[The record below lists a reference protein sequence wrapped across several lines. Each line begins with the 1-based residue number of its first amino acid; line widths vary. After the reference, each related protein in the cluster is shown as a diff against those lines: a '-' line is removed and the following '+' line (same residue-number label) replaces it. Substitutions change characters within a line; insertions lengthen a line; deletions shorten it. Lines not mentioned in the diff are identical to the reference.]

1 MMRKNLCT
9 DPWIPVSL
17 ADGGT
22 ALLGLEEL
30 FARLGEIRDL
40 VLSPRERIAVMR
52 LLICITQRALD
63 GPEDADAREECRGEI
78 IPESLAYLQRWRK
91 AFDMTGENGAFL
103 QVPELQGR
111 EIQSVSKLDMTLAS
125 GNNSTLF
132 DNAGGSRR
140 RIDFSRVALSLL
152 SFQNFSPGSTIGVA
166 EWAGNP
172 TAPKAPDSCKGGPC
186 VAGSAL
192 HLFLVGKNL
201 LETLWMNL
209 VPKDSIPKSLTFGK
223 PVWEQMP
230 GSMRD
235 KPAIDNATLTYL
247 GRLVPVSRSI
257 RLLGT
262 ELEEMILARGLTY
275 PDEDDHQSILYYE
288 STTRRKR
295 GKDGRIS
302 LVRTSL
308 GCALWRSLPAMLRSF
323 QEENSS
329 EGSPYDNDCLPEC
342 FDIWVGALVVDKA
355 NIMGEIESRFPHV
368 PPDIFSEAT
377 TVKLRDSLIKADQGD
392 KRLHKAI
399 CHYHELM
406 GEPLEQ
412 AQKKAQR
419 ELVINRA
426 MEIYWG
432 QLSSFQNLF
441 LATAMEQSEE
451 ADKKWRTLIN
461 RSCRTAY
468 DIMCPH
474 TTDRQLE
481 AWARGWKTYS
491 KSLI

>member
-30 FARLGEIRDL
+30 FARLEEIRDL
-40 VLSPRERIAVMR
+40 VLSPRERISVMR
-52 LLICITQRALD
+52 LLVCITQRALD
-63 GPEDADAREECRGEI
+63 GPEDADAREECREKI
-78 IPESLAYLQRWRK
+78 IPASLAYLQQWRE
-91 AFDMTGENGAFL
+91 AFYLTGENGAFL
-103 QVPELQGR
+103 QVPGLQGK
-111 EIQSVSKLDMTLAS
+111 ESQSVSKLDMTLAS

-132 DNAGGSRR
+132 DNAGGSERR
-140 RIDFSRVALSLL
+140 MGFSRVALSLL
-152 SFQNFSPGSTIGVA
+152 SFQNFSPGSTIGIA
-166 EWAGNP
+166 KWAGIP
-172 TAPKAPDSCKGGPC
+172 TASKAPDSCKGGPC

-192 HLFLVGKNL
+192 HLFLVGENL

-209 VPKDSIPKSLTFGK
+209 VPADSIPKSLTFGI

-230 GSMRD
+230 RAMND
-235 KPAIDNATLTYL
+235 KRAIDNASLTYL
-247 GRLVPVSRSI
+247 GRLVPISRSI
-257 RLLGT
+257 RLLGAAM
-262 ELEEMILARGLTY
+262 EEMILARGIPY
-275 PDEDDHQSILYYE
+275 PGEDDDKSTLYYE
-288 STTRRKR
+288 STMRRKR

-302 LVRTSL
+302 LVGTTLDR
-308 GCALWRSLPAMLRSF
+308 ALWRSLPAMLRSF
-323 QEENSS
+323 QEENSG
-329 EGSPYDNDCLPEC
+329 EGSPYDNDHLPER

-368 PPDIFSEAT
+368 HPSIFSEDT
-377 TVKLRDSLIKADQGD
+377 TVRLRNSLTKAETGN
-392 KRLHKAI
+392 KRLYKAI
-399 CHYHELM
+399 CRYHELM

-419 ELVINRA
+419 EQVMNRA

-432 QLSSFQNLF
+432 ELSSCQNLF
-441 LATAMEQSEE
+441 LAAAMGQAEE
-451 ADKKWRTLIN
+451 ADKEWQTLIN

-474 TTDRQLE
+474 TTNRQLE
-481 AWARGWKTYS
+481 AWAKGWKTYS
-491 KSLI
+491 KSST